1 MELLEKK
8 KFGWK
13 SVQSACAFWHM
24 PFASVRDV
32 GEMGVGE
39 MILVWL
45 IIGMMIGITM
55 MAAINVAVDRE
66 TEDREQEEWIKEW
79 NTTQRTSDTKEN
91 SSKH

>member
-1 MELLEKK
+1 
-8 KFGWK
+8 
-13 SVQSACAFWHM
+13 M